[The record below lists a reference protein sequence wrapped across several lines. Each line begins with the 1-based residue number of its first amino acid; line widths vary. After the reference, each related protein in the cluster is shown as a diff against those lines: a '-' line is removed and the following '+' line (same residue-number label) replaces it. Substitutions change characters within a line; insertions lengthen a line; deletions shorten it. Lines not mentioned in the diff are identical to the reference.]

1 MKKLLFLAV
10 LAFIQLGVFAQ
21 KATVTGTI
29 KNPNPTTKVALLAFV
44 QGKGVQPIDS
54 VLAPN
59 GKFNFTVSLPNDGG
73 FYQIAVDNKKQL
85 LILETNDKVIVNV
98 DSARNIIYSG
108 SKNGIYYEKL
118 NKLSSEMKSKTV
130 VLEKDFQAAVASK
143 NESKQKEIQEL
154 YQAENTTTV
163 NAIKALFPEM
173 GTSLVC
179 IYATN
184 FLDPEQES
192 AFLEVVAGKFKAK
205 GTKIPEALSFIK
217 TVQQIQGTNVGA
229 YAPEIAQKTPAG
241 DILKLSDLKGKYILL
256 DFWASWC
263 GPCRREN
270 PNVVK
275 AYEKFK
281 GPEFEILSISLD
293 QDKASWLKAIEKD
306 GMVWKH
312 VSDLGYWNSKPAK
325 DYGIN
330 GIPATFLLDKEGK
343 IIAKNLRGEA
353 LEAKLVE
360 LFPSK

>member
-10 LAFIQLGVFAQ
+10 LALIQVSIFGQ
-21 KATVTGTI
+21 IATISGTI
-29 KNPNPTTKVALLAFV
+29 ENPQPTTKVSILGFEE
-44 QGKGVQPIDS
+44 GKGIKTIDS
-54 VLAPN
+54 ALAPK
-59 GKFNFTVSLPNDGG
+59 GKFNFVVTLPNDGG
-73 FYQIAVDNKKQL
+73 FYQISIDEKKQL
-85 LILETNDKVIVNV
+85 LILETNDKIEVNV
-98 DSARNIIYSG
+98 DSARNISYAG

-118 NKLSSEMKSKTV
+118 NKLSYAMKAKAS

-143 NESKQKEIQEL
+143 NELKQKEIQET
-154 YQAENTTTV
+154 YQAENSITV

-192 AFLEVVAGKFKAK
+192 SFLEVVAGKFKAK
-205 GTKIPEALSFIK
+205 GSKIPEAISFIK
-217 TVQQIQGTNVGA
+217 TIQQIQGTNVGA
-229 YAPEIAQKTPAG
+229 FAPEITQKTPAG

-275 AYEKFK
+275 AYKKFK

-293 QDKASWLKAIEKD
+293 QDKNSWLKAIEKD

-353 LEAKLVE
+353 LEAKLAE
-360 LFPSK
+360 LFPGK